1 MKRFFSFQLIPAI
14 IIIVTLGS
22 CKKFIVVSNPN
33 DQVITSDLFSSDAG
47 AQSAIAGLYS
57 QMMNSPTNFANSG
70 ITIAAGLSADEIFSR
85 LTGIDETH
93 FYENS
98 LLPSDEYILN
108 TRLWSHMYSNIYT
121 ANAIIEGLNKSSG
134 VTPSLKTQLLGEA
147 KFLRAFHYFYLVNMF
162 GDVPLV
168 TSTDYEVNASLAR
181 TPTLKVYE
189 QMIADL
195 KEAENLL
202 TTNYPS
208 PQRLR
213 PNKFTASALLARVY
227 LYRQDWNNAE
237 AQASG
242 VINSGQYS
250 LLSNLDAVFL
260 PSSNEVI
267 WQLLPVA
274 GTKTPF
280 EAQTFLPSSS
290 ASSRPQLLLTA
301 ATLNAFENGDQRKT
315 HWVQS
320 KTVSGTTY
328 FFPAKYKTKTVTADP
343 VEYNVVFRF
352 AELFLIRTEARTQ
365 LANYTG
371 AQSDLNRLR
380 SRASLPPTTA
390 QDKPSLLAAIE
401 AENRSEFFA
410 EWGHRWFDLKRW
422 GRADAVLA
430 SAKAPNWQSTDVLYP
445 IPLTEIKR
453 NPLLTQN
460 PGY

>member
-22 CKKFIVVSNPN
+22 CKKFVVVSNPN
-33 DQVITSDLFSSDAG
+33 DQVISSDLFSSDAG

-70 ITIAAGLSADEIFSR
+70 ITIAAGLSADEIYSR
-85 LTGIDETH
+85 LTGIDEMH

-98 LLPSDEYILN
+98 LLPSDDFILN
-108 TRLWSHMYSNIYT
+108 TRLWSHMYSNIYSV
-121 ANAIIEGLNKSSG
+121 NAIIEGLNKSSG
-134 VTPSLKTQLLGEA
+134 VSPSLKTQLLGEA

-250 LLSNLDAVFL
+250 LLSNLDGVFL
-260 PSSNEVI
+260 PSSNEII

-274 GTKTPF
+274 GTKTPA
-280 EAQTFLPSSS
+280 EVQSFLPSSS
-290 ASSRPQLLLTA
+290 ASSRPLLLLTTA
-301 ATLNAFENGDQRKT
+301 MLNAFDSGDQRKA

-352 AELFLIRTEARTQ
+352 AELFLLRAEARTQ
-365 LANYTG
+365 LGNYTG